1 MVNKFV
7 SILKKIL
14 IPLIAIFLLPIPIR
28 SHDQPAHEICKNAK
42 DYKTKRLP
50 HNVKKHAKNV
60 KRYVDNNPQAKLAAS
75 LRQRMRKVLK
85 GNIKCAETLELLG
98 CSLEEWEIYLENKF
112 TDGMNWDNY
121 GKDVDNWQIDHIK
134 PCASFKLELEE
145 EQKAC
150 FHYSNTQPLW
160 QPDNASKGCKF

>member
-1 MVNKFV
+1 MHNKTCKTCGETKTIDNFTKN
-7 SILKKIL
+7 KKGKYGVHSTCK
-14 IPLIAIFLLPIPIR
+14 P
-28 SHDQPAHEICKNAK
+28 CKNAK

-134 PCASFKLELEE
+134 PCASFNLELEE